1 MAGLQHPTVAELA
14 QQLSEGFAALSD
26 EYQLLFDQHRQLE
39 TKLALAKQQCL
50 DLFQQYAPDALSEN
64 PLPFLQLEDAG
75 AKSDDAEADWKD
87 QLAQDE
93 SPERRRRASQIK
105 QAESAAN
112 LLRVQSFN
120 EQVKIWRGPSADRD
134 GVQQSTELP
143 HIEKDFTTPGTPSKL
158 GCPFA
163 SGSGRQS
170 ALITPRSSTSR
181 MSLRGPRS
189 KRPSFNDPI
198 RAEIC
203 ANAPVS
209 TSGGSAD
216 GSAAVCPI
224 RFLDQHKPEE
234 VAQYFENHKHEIPR
248 SHEVCIKRFQS
259 NADSI
264 RQLDAKYGSLVNMIQ
279 GLGVKHQPWLP
290 KEPEDVDDEALQEGE
305 SDEKVEKWAKA
316 VSASLADGHHDEE
329 PDSPPRALDE
339 TRTAHFDRPLK
350 EIRLGESPTRPWGI
364 SVPSK
369 YAKADTASVESAP
382 TASPPAAFKA
392 STHGVESPQKP
403 SKCPFNHGMPK
414 TAQPASAAEE
424 GRDGKLPP
432 PSVENEEP
440 DAASG
445 AGETGSAQR
454 LPISYPQM
462 IFNGPVFIGYPL
474 DQALSLLQQSNAGR
488 TMQ

>member
-1 MAGLQHPTVAELA
+1 
-14 QQLSEGFAALSD
+14 
-26 EYQLLFDQHRQLE
+26 LF
-39 TKLALAKQQCL
+39 K
-50 DLFQQYAPDALSEN
+50 QYAPVALSEN
-64 PLPFLQLEDAG
+64 NLPFLQSLEGIG
-75 AKSDDAEADWKD
+75 ANPNNAEADWKH
-87 QLAQDE
+87 QLSQDE
-93 SPERRRRASQIK
+93 NPERRRRASRIK
-105 QAESAAN
+105 QAESAADH
-112 LLRVQSFN
+112 LRVQSVN
-120 EQVKIWRGPSADRD
+120 DQVKIWRGPSADRNRI
-134 GVQQSTELP
+134 QKSTELP
-143 HIEKDFTTPGTPSKL
+143 HIERDFTTPGTPSKL

-163 SGSGRQS
+163 SGSGRHS
-170 ALITPRSSTSR
+170 ALVTPRSSTSR

-279 GLGVKHQPWLP
+279 GLGMKHQPWLP
-290 KEPEDVDDEALQEGE
+290 KDPEDVEDEPFLEGE

-316 VSASLADGHHDEE
+316 VSASLQDGQPEQE
-329 PDSPPRALDE
+329 PESPPHVLDE

-382 TASPPAAFKA
+382 TASPPMAFNT
-392 STHGVESPQKP
+392 SPPGGESPQKP
-403 SKCPFNHGMPK
+403 SKCPFNHGETK
-414 TAQPASAAEE
+414 AIQPFSVPEE
-424 GRDGKLPP
+424 EQGDKLPP
-432 PSVENEEP
+432 PSVEKGAQ
-440 DAASG
+440 DAKPASRP
-445 AGETGSAQR
+445 EQSRSAQH
-454 LPISYPQM
+454 LPVSSPQM

-474 DQALSLLQQSNAGR
+474 DQALSLLQQSNGGR
-488 TMQ
+488 TAQ